1 MSLIS
6 TSFCQRLSNDSTNK
20 KRLKFWS
27 RICHLI
33 RLLSVILGWTMY
45 QKTTRLSVSGKTRY
59 PMKNTLSYEKHAILW
74 TLHGNLRKKLWWHSD
89 LYMHITIFKVNGF
102 MSVFIRLKD
111 VKKFLL
117 KTKVN
122 KSKWTDRSQET
133 YVCEKKDN
141 TILNAHWTCRAIF
154 FTVNILN

>member
-1 MSLIS
+1 MKEEKNPTPMSLIS

-27 RICHLI
+27 RICDLI

-45 QKTTRLSVSGKTRY
+45 QKTTRLSVSGKTR
-59 PMKNTLSYEKHAILW
+59 LW

>member
-1 MSLIS
+1 MSLIC

-20 KRLKFWS
+20 KRLKFGS
-27 RICHLI
+27 RICDLI

-45 QKTTRLSVSGKTRY
+45 QKTNRLSVSGKHLMDTPWQFTQETLMAYRSLY
-59 PMKNTLSYEKHAILW
+59 AYNYFQGEWIYVGLHSTQGCKN
-74 TLHGNLRKKLWWHSD
+74 
-89 LYMHITIFKVNGF
+89 FF
-102 MSVFIRLKD
+102 
-111 VKKFLL
+111 L

-122 KSKWTDRSQET
+122 KSKWTDKSQET

-141 TILNAHWTCRAIF
+141 TILNAHWTCRAVF